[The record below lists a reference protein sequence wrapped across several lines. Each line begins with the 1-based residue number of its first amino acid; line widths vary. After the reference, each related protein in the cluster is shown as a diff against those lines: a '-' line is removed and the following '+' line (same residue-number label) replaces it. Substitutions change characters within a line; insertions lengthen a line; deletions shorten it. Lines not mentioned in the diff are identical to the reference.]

1 MSIGITAW
9 KSQWNSLKELVSFFL
24 LTCHVKVKIS
34 TFLTFLFSSY
44 SYVGHNI
51 LHVVQ
56 WNLALQNGIY
66 RTVFNVYVS
75 QVGSMFVAE
84 TEKSECFRSVT
95 AVKLA
100 TNSNLLL
107 KMLCFL
113 CLGKLRFIKGTTYMT
128 VVLVMLWKAEV
139 AFVPMEIYKITCNDV
154 AQFKIISLF
163 TSALQLLVLSVK
175 IW

>member
-1 MSIGITAW
+1 
-9 KSQWNSLKELVSFFL
+9 
-24 LTCHVKVKIS
+24 
-34 TFLTFLFSSY
+34 
-44 SYVGHNI
+44 
-51 LHVVQ
+51 
-56 WNLALQNGIY
+56 
-66 RTVFNVYVS
+66 
-75 QVGSMFVAE
+75 MFVAE

-128 VVLVMLWKAEV
+128 VVLAMLWKAEV
-139 AFVPMEIYKITCNDV
+139 AFVPMEICKINDV

>member
-1 MSIGITAW
+1 
-9 KSQWNSLKELVSFFL
+9 
-24 LTCHVKVKIS
+24 
-34 TFLTFLFSSY
+34 
-44 SYVGHNI
+44 
-51 LHVVQ
+51 
-56 WNLALQNGIY
+56 
-66 RTVFNVYVS
+66 
-75 QVGSMFVAE
+75 MFVAE

-113 CLGKLRFIKGTTYMT
+113 CLGKLRFIKGATYMT